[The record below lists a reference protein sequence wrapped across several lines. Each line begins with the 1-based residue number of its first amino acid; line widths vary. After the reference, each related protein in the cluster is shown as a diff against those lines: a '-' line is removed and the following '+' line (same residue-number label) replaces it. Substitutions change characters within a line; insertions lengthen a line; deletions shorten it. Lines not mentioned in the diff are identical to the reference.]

1 MAWQEPTLDWSSA
14 DRFTFEDMNRICGNL
29 NDLAGDNS
37 LKTTWTNN
45 DFLSLDAWKAVTA
58 RITQLTAAANL
69 DPVLIDTRVTAENIQ
84 AMEQATAD
92 VKIFF
97 DLVQKNS
104 KYPLYTNQA
113 YAGMTYARGGA
124 HAI

>member
-1 MAWQEPTLDWSSA
+1 MAWLEPDTSWGTGERLTYSD
-14 DRFTFEDMNRICGNL
+14 FNRICGNL

-84 AMEQATAD
+84 AMEQATAG

>member
-58 RITQLTAAANL
+58 RIAQLTAAANL
-69 DPVLIDTRVTAENIQ
+69 NPVLIDTRVTAENVQEI
-84 AMEQATAD
+84 EQAAAD
-92 VKIFF
+92 VKVYF
-97 DLVQKNS
+97 DLVVAAS
-104 KYPLYTNQA
+104 KYPLYTNQT

-124 HAI
+124 NVI

>member
-37 LKTTWTNN
+37 LKTDWTNN
-45 DFLSLDAWKAVTA
+45 DFLSLEAWKAVTA
-58 RITQLTAAANL
+58 RIAQLTAAANL

>member
-58 RITQLTAAANL
+58 RITQLTTAANL